1 MDLEQELKLLE
12 MLESIPNPPE
22 IAPMPTVR
30 KEDPFFLLPASIR
43 EYLDKIN
50 VRPNLE
56 EDGRIHID
64 NYMKL
69 LAELHI
75 PHLKSAIH
83 TTLEKTE

>member
-1 MDLEQELKLLE
+1 
-12 MLESIPNPPE
+12 
-22 IAPMPTVR
+22 
-30 KEDPFFLLPASIR
+30 
-43 EYLDKIN
+43 
-50 VRPNLE
+50 
-56 EDGRIHID
+56 DGRIHID